1 MFGSGN
7 FERRMDEE
15 KDVGLDARIVVE
27 NGIWQ
32 RGRGRMR
39 NEKGEETKGEYALK
53 SLVFSLLTRF
63 DTHVGHIC
71 VERGWQGNLDSEL
84 GIC

>member
-1 MFGSGN
+1 
-7 FERRMDEE
+7 MDEE
-15 KDVGLDARIVVE
+15 KDVGCKDRCGEWNLAARE
-27 NGIWQ
+27 
-32 RGRGRMR
+32 GRMR
-39 NEKGEETKGEYALK
+39 NEKGEEETKGEYALK

-63 DTHVGHIC
+63 DTHAGHIC